1 MVVLEWNKIFTDNQI
16 KKLNKIKNPTV
27 TKILDLS
34 QEFEVDITII
44 FNFYADKLEN
54 EELNKK

>member
-1 MVVLEWNKIFTDNQI
+1 MEWNKIFTDNQI

-27 TKILDLS
+27 TKIIDLS

-44 FNFYADKLEN
+44 FNFYADRLEN

>member
-44 FNFYADKLEN
+44 FNFYADRLEN

>member
-27 TKILDLS
+27 TKIIDLS

-44 FNFYADKLEN
+44 FNFYADRLEN